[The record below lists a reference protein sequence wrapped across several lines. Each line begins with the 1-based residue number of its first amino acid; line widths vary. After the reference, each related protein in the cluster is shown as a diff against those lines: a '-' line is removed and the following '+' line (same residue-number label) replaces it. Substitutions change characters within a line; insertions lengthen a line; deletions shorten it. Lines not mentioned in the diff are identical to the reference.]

1 MDIDV
6 VTGFGWPNIEVMSI
20 GWMIEFDWLDAGMI
34 SIDFV
39 VYFW

>member
-20 GWMIEFDWLDAGMI
+20 GWMIEFDWLNARMM

-39 VYFW
+39 V